1 MKTIKELH
9 VLVGL
14 PGSGKTTFANQYRD
28 VIYDGYGYSHTN
40 YRAKKYADVIDY
52 DAIYKK
58 VGFTDKLEINKE
70 KVLKMALPRLKYDI
84 LILDGLFVTQKDV
97 EWVLSVYLDNP
108 KFTEH
113 FVVEK
118 IIVDSWIPDKEACL
132 WNDRGRR
139 NIGAAVSIQL
149 LEQEKINVK
158 QIEKRFGIKTKLELH
173 SIFRKP
179 EYRIF
184 VEENNIKSVHEDK
197 YLDSS
202 TWCLGGEA
210 WGWDGGKHIIS
221 AEQPCNFDAFD
232 DLLEK
237 ICPTITFLQYK
248 KLYNNCVVI
257 EERSNSDYYSHT
269 QEAFYRCD
277 LEKLWNM
284 LEEMGIATLN

>member
-1 MKTIKELH
+1 MKTVKELH

-14 PGSGKTTFANQYRD
+14 PGSGKTTFANQFRD
-28 VIYDGYGYSHTN
+28 VTYDEYGYSHTN
-40 YRAKKYADVIDY
+40 YRAKKYADIIDY

-84 LILDGLFVTQKDV
+84 MILDGLFVTQKDV

-108 KFTEH
+108 KFTERIT
-113 FVVEK
+113 VEK

-173 SIFRKP
+173 SIARKP

-184 VEENNIKSVHEDK
+184 VEENNIKSVHEGK
-197 YLDSS
+197 YLDSA

-210 WGWDGGKHIIS
+210 WGWDGGKHNIG
-221 AEQPCNFDAFD
+221 AEQPNNFDEFD
-232 DLLEK
+232 ELIEK

-248 KLYNNCVVI
+248 KLYKNCVTM
-257 EERSNSDYYSHT
+257 EEKDNSDYYSRT
-269 QEAFYRCD
+269 TEGFWRCD

-284 LEEMGIATLN
+284 LEGMGIATV